1 MIEGRTGE
9 YPAAPR
15 EDRSEVFHGH
25 VVVDPYRWLE
35 DSGDERTRAW
45 TAAQDA
51 LFDAERA
58 AWPHL
63 EKWRIALAR
72 LYAFPQSSAPRPRG
86 DRVFFTHRE
95 PGAEHPVLLVA
106 GHGAVRP
113 LVDPLSLDPSG
124 RTVLEAWHPSV
135 EGDLLAF
142 QVSADGLEDCVLRV
156 IDVTTGALVDGPVDR
171 VRRTPVAWLPGGR
184 AYYYVRRL
192 DPRLNPGEERYHRR
206 VYLHRVGADP
216 DDDVLVFGEG
226 REKTSFYTVAVTPDG
241 RWLSVSSTLGTRP
254 ATDLWLADL
263 ADPADVDGLDG
274 LAGAPG
280 RPRLRAVRTGTPAR
294 SRLHIGPGTAP
305 GDPIWLRTDLNAPRG
320 RIVVTTAADTDT
332 ADVVVERWRTLV
344 PERPDAVLEDFA
356 PLRDPMLPRPLALVS
371 WTRHAVSEITLH
383 DLADGR
389 ELAEVALPGRGTIGR
404 FATRPEGGHEVW
416 FGYHDHATPPR
427 VLRYDA
433 RTGTL
438 ETWPCPAAP
447 ATAPPTRTP
456 GPSRPPGVSPAPV
469 PSSPATLS
477 PVPEP
482 GSVTATQIA
491 FPSRDGTTVRMFVLS
506 PYGGPDRRRPAI
518 LTGYGG
524 FGTSMTPVYTPQALA
539 WVRAGGV
546 YAIACLRGGGEEG
559 EEWHRAGMGPRKQ
572 NVFDDFDAATDL
584 LIGRGWTAPD
594 RLGVLGESNGGLLA
608 AAALT
613 QHPDKYAA
621 VVCVAPLLDM
631 LAYERLG
638 MGPSW
643 RAEYGS
649 VLDPGEFRA
658 LLAYSPYHR
667 VREGLPYPPVLLAV
681 ADGDT
686 RVDPGHSRK
695 MCALLQHASSG
706 PGPVLHRLD
715 RGVGHGA
722 GAASTKL
729 ALLADV
735 VAFLARHCGLDPVG
749 LP

>member
-1 MIEGRTGE
+1 MTEGRTGE
-9 YPAAPR
+9 YPTAPR
-15 EDRSEVFHGH
+15 EDRTEVFHGH

-45 TAAQDA
+45 VAAQDG
-51 LFDAERA
+51 LYDAERA

-63 EKWRIALAR
+63 EKWQVALAR
-72 LYAFPQSSAPRPRG
+72 LHAFPLSSVPRPRG

-106 GHGAVRP
+106 EHGAVRP
-113 LVDPLSLDPSG
+113 LVDPLALDPGG

-142 QVSADGLEDCVLRV
+142 QVSAAGMEDCALRV
-156 IDVTTGALVDGPVDR
+156 IDVATGAVVDGPVDR

-192 DPRLNPGEERYHRR
+192 HPRLNPGEERYHRR
-206 VYLHRVGADP
+206 VFLHRVGADP
-216 DDDVLVFGEG
+216 EDDVLVFGEG
-226 REKTSFYTVAVTPDG
+226 REKTSFHTVALTSDG
-241 RWLSVSSTLGTRP
+241 RWLSVSSAVGTRP

-263 ADPADVDGLDG
+263 TDVDGLDG
-274 LAGAPG
+274 APG
-280 RPRLRAVRTGTPAR
+280 QPRLRAVRTGTPAR
-294 SRLHIGPGTAP
+294 GRLCIAPGTAP
-305 GDPIWLRTDLNAPRG
+305 GDPIWLRTDLDAPRG
-320 RIVVTTAADTDT
+320 RIVVTTPAAT
-332 ADVVVERWRTLV
+332 AGAETGVERWRTLI
-344 PERPDAVLEDFA
+344 PERPDVVLENFA
-356 PLRDPMLPRPLALVS
+356 PLRGPALPRPLALVS

-389 ELAEVALPGRGTIGR
+389 ELAEVPLPGRGTLGR

-416 FGYHDHATPPR
+416 FGYHDHVTPPT

-438 ETWPCPAAP
+438 EVWPCPAAP
-447 ATAPPTRTP
+447 VTAS
-456 GPSRPPGVSPAPV
+456 PSRAPV
-469 PSSPATLS
+469 PSGAPGVFPASVPACPAAPLPS
-477 PVPEP
+477 PEP
-482 GSVTATQIA
+482 GSVTTTQVA
-491 FPSRDGTTVRMFVLS
+491 FPSRDGVMVRMFVLS
-506 PYGGPDRRRPAI
+506 PHGVPDRRRPAI

-524 FGTSMTPVYTPQALA
+524 FGTSMTPAYTPQALV

-559 EEWHRAGMGPRKQ
+559 EEWHRAGTGVRKQ

-584 LIGRGWTAPD
+584 LIGQGWTAPD

-621 VVCVAPLLDM
+621 VVCVSPLLDM

-643 RAEYGS
+643 RAEYGT
-649 VLDPGEFRA
+649 VRDPGEFRA

-667 VREGLPYPPVLLAV
+667 VREGLPYPPVLFAV

-695 MCALLQHASSG
+695 MCALLQHASAG
-706 PGPVLHRLD
+706 PGPVLHRLN

-722 GAASTKL
+722 RSVSAKL
-729 ALLADV
+729 GLLADV

>member
-1 MIEGRTGE
+1 MTEGRAGD

-25 VVVDPYRWLE
+25 EVADPYRWME
-35 DSGDERTRAW
+35 DSRDERTRAW
-45 TAAQDA
+45 IAAQDA

-58 AWPHL
+58 EWPHV
-63 EKWRIALAR
+63 EKWRVELNR
-72 LYAFPQSSAPRPRG
+72 LYEFPLSSVPRPRG
-86 DRVFFTHRE
+86 DRVFFTRRE
-95 PGAEHPVLLVA
+95 PRAQHPVLLVA
-106 GHGAVRP
+106 EHGTVRP
-113 LVDPLSLDPSG
+113 LVDPLALDPGG

-135 EGDLLAF
+135 EGDLLAY
-142 QVSADGLEDCVLRV
+142 QLSADGLEDCVLRV
-156 IDVTTGALVDGPVDR
+156 IDVATGAQVDGPVDR

-192 DPRLNPGEERYHRR
+192 HPRLNPGEERYHRR
-206 VYLHRVGADP
+206 VYLHRVGTGP

-226 REKTSFYTVAVTPDG
+226 REKTSFHTVAVTPDG

-254 ATDLWLADL
+254 ATDLWLA
-263 ADPADVDGLDG
+263 GLDG
-274 LAGAPG
+274 APD
-280 RPRLRAVRTGTPAR
+280 RPRLRAVRTETPAR
-294 SRLHIGPGTAP
+294 GRLTIAPGTAP
-305 GDPIWLRTDLNAPRG
+305 GDPIWLRTDLDAPRG
-320 RIVVTTAADTDT
+320 RIVATTAADP
-332 ADVVVERWRTLV
+332 AAERWRTLI

-356 PLRDPMLPRPLALVS
+356 PLRDPALPRPLALVS

-389 ELAEVALPGRGTIGR
+389 ELAAVPLPGRGSLGR
-404 FATRPEGGHEVW
+404 FAMRPEGGHEVW
-416 FGYHDHATPPR
+416 FGYHDHVTPPT

-433 RTGTL
+433 RTGTV
-438 ETWPCPAAP
+438 EPWPCPAAP
-447 ATAPPTRTP
+447 ALASPPRTP
-456 GPSRPPGVSPAPV
+456 APSFPPGVSPASV
-469 PSSPATLS
+469 PPSPRTCL
-477 PVPEP
+477 PEP
-482 GSVTATQIA
+482 GSVTTTQVA

-506 PYGGPDRRRPAI
+506 PHGVPDRRRPAV

-524 FGTSMTPVYTPQALA
+524 FGTSMTPAYTPQALA

-559 EEWHRAGMGPRKQ
+559 EEWHRAGMGVRKQ

-584 LIGRGWTAPD
+584 LIGQGWTSPD

-649 VLDPGEFRA
+649 VRDPGEFRA

-667 VREGLPYPPVLLAV
+667 VREGLPYPPVLFAV

-695 MCALLQHASSG
+695 MCALLQHASAG
-706 PGPVLHRLD
+706 PGPVLHRVD

-722 GAASTKL
+722 RSASAKL

-735 VAFLARHCGLDPVG
+735 VAFLERHCGLDPVG